1 MIAISAPPVAQIRC
15 DNCNRRLADVD
26 NQIITGKI
34 LVAIRCE
41 RCARIHKE
49 RIDAVSG

>member
-1 MIAISAPPVAQIRC
+1 MTATAAPPAQQIRC
-15 DNCNRRLADVD
+15 GACNRRLGDVD
-26 NQIITGKI
+26 NQIVTGKI

-41 RCARIHKE
+41 KCGKIHKE